1 MYYLYLLLFYLFVFL
16 LLFVLFSHIY
26 RVFVYCALFCFPLV
40 CFRPDLVC
48 LFFHKYTCS
57 IIYNYYDFPPAY
69 LLVSPLFL
77 GVPRSRFQSR
87 YRASWPGTCFIL
99 RYYFNVCYVDLIIYC
114 MSVLYYLL

>member
-57 IIYNYYDFPPAY
+57 IIYNYYDFPPC
-69 LLVSPLFL
+69 LFTSFPPFFGGAAL
-77 GVPRSRFQSR
+77 PVPVQVPRLLAR
-87 YRASWPGTCFIL
+87 YLF
-99 RYYFNVCYVDLIIYC
+99 YFT
-114 MSVLYYLL
+114 LLF